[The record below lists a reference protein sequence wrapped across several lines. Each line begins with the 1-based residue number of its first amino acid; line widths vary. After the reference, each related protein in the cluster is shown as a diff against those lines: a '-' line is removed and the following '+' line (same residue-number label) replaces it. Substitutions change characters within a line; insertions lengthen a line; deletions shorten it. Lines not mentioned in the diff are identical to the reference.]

1 MASSKAKMAVG
12 NNSKRPY
19 SLLLLLLLAIGTAM
33 TCAVVLHKL
42 RDSRLLGLLLQE
54 RERKLL
60 EYQGLLQRERE
71 TSQDMKRKL
80 YDKEAKEDALK
91 NQQLVLT
98 DKLSETE
105 KTVARLKEM
114 KTELEE
120 ALEEKRTQIDKLTD
134 KAEQLG
140 STNLQV
146 ANLTALLKQKEAE
159 VVEMQRIITKES
171 QVENNTTV
179 CSIAG
184 MYSSPLDSGVD
195 PEELLKADNVS
206 SKDQEEAQVSVDDGR
221 SNHTSGAEILASK
234 EVEKTQD
241 VEFDAKHTER
251 TEAQMKES
259 DLNNIYSMNASAAGS
274 LAISQLE
281 GPQLEGF
288 SNDEEKVENSEDE
301 LTQEKKWVKFE
312 TIMDES
318 TSKSKNLSSLNL
330 YESNESEGQYSSN
343 QPQGNETLGF
353 VEDKE
358 TVDIYFDTKHGEDT
372 NIKMKENDS
381 NNDKADHA
389 YVTKIEEQ
397 QKTPQVSDE
406 AVKSE
411 SKEKVKRYRRRN
423 RVRRKTVKSTEPKRT
438 EEEQSGKTQS
448 NQVVRE
454 NIDTKEQYDKERNS
468 EMEEPI

>member
-54 RERKLL
+54 RERQLL
-60 EYQGLLQRERE
+60 AFQVLLQRERE

-105 KTVARLKEM
+105 KTVARLKET

-120 ALEEKRTQIDKLTD
+120 ALEEKRTQIDKLID

-159 VVEMQRIITKES
+159 VVEMQRIKTKES
-171 QVENNTTV
+171 PVENNTTV
-179 CSIAG
+179 CS
-184 MYSSPLDSGVD
+184 MYNSPLDSGVD
-195 PEELLKADNVS
+195 PKELLKADNVS

-274 LAISQLE
+274 FAISQLE
-281 GPQLEGF
+281 GPRLEGF
-288 SNDEEKVENSEDE
+288 SNDEEKVKNSEDE

-353 VEDKE
+353 VEEKE
-358 TVDIYFDTKHGEDT
+358 TVDIYFYTKHGEDT

-411 SKEKVKRYRRRN
+411 SKEKVKRHRRRN
-423 RVRRKTVKSTEPKRT
+423 RVRRKTVKSTEPTRT

-448 NQVVRE
+448 NQVVQE
-454 NIDTKEQYDKERNS
+454 NIDMKEKYDKERNS
-468 EMEEPI
+468 EVEEPI